1 MQLLAGLHA
10 EGATICI
17 VTHDPRYANT
27 PAARCTCST
36 GRWWTASRAKV
47 DVRWGSGARG
57 RGSGH
62 NGPMAERP
70 TDIPPGARAPGYP
83 RAPGHRVAFVPRHV
97 RVRVAAG
104 GAEIAATTDVV
115 ALEEKGYPTRYY
127 LARDGVDMSRLEKT
141 GKTTFCPFK
150 GLATYYVIHGP
161 EGEIRDAAWSY
172 EQPYREAELVRDR
185 LAFDAEAVE
194 ETVGSTP

>member
-1 MQLLAGLHA
+1 
-10 EGATICI
+10 
-17 VTHDPRYANT
+17 
-27 PAARCTCST
+27 
-36 GRWWTASRAKV
+36 
-47 DVRWGSGARG
+47 
-57 RGSGH
+57 
-62 NGPMAERP
+62 MAEKP
-70 TDIPPGARAPGYP
+70 TNIPPGARAPGYP

-97 RVRVAAG
+97 RVGVAAG
-104 GAEIAATTDVV
+104 GTAIASTTDVV

-141 GKTTFCPFK
+141 DKTTFCPFK
-150 GLATYYVIHGP
+150 GLATYYVIRGP

-185 LAFDAEAVE
+185 LAFDADAVE

>member
-1 MQLLAGLHA
+1 
-10 EGATICI
+10 
-17 VTHDPRYANT
+17 
-27 PAARCTCST
+27 
-36 GRWWTASRAKV
+36 
-47 DVRWGSGARG
+47 
-57 RGSGH
+57 
-62 NGPMAERP
+62 MAERP
-70 TDIPPGARAPGYP
+70 TNIPRGARAPGYP

-104 GAEIAATTDVV
+104 GAEIALTADVV

-141 GKTTFCPFK
+141 DKTTFCPFK

-161 EGEIRDAAWSY
+161 EGEVRDAAWSY

-185 LAFDAEAVE
+185 LAFDADAVE